1 MDGSTNAQMNG
12 QPNVFRAFSTGWGDH
27 IQISGFMQYRRIS
40 SKKGVLSGSVRIYSN
55 SDTTIFHLTSLS
67 NIGNILGISF
77 KSPSTNTVAGW
88 YIPITPQA
96 TVDKD
101 KMGLG
106 ASVSVTNDGKLA
118 LGRYYTESG
127 DYGGWALGSMSDY
140 NLVFGDV
147 ILEEI

>member
-12 QPNVFRAFSTGWGDH
+12 QPDVLRAFSTGWGDH
-27 IQISGFMQYRRIS
+27 VQISGFMQYRRIS

-55 SDTTIFHLTSLS
+55 EDTTYYHLTKLS
-67 NIGNILGISF
+67 NVGNILGVSF
-77 KSPSTNTVAGW
+77 RTPSTNTSTGW
-88 YIPITPQA
+88 YIPITHQA
-96 TVDKD
+96 TVDNG
-101 KMGLG
+101 KMELG
-106 ASVSVTNDGKLA
+106 APLHITNDGLIA

-127 DYGGWALGSMSDY
+127 NYGGWALSSLSDY

>member
-1 MDGSTNAQMNG
+1 MIGETNAQTNG
-12 QPNVFRAFSTGWGDH
+12 PPDVLRAFSTTWGDH
-27 IQISGFMQYRRIS
+27 IQISGFIQYRRIA

-55 SDTTIFHLTSLS
+55 TDTSSYYLTSLS
-67 NIGNILGISF
+67 NIGSVLGVSF
-77 KSPSTNTVAGW
+77 KTPSINTTTGW

-96 TVDKD
+96 TVDNG

-106 ASVSVTNDGKLA
+106 APVYITNDSLIV

-127 DYGGWALGSMSDY
+127 NYGGWALGGLSDY